1 MPQLVV
7 QEADDGVGQA
17 LLVIHLERGGDDA
30 GFQELQTPAR
40 RECGKGP
47 RRGCPTQAH
56 GAPLPRQH
64 PCPQAC
70 RQAERPAVITLSP
83 AEWGVGSWGPQGLKR
98 PPHMGWSPV
107 GL

>member
-47 RRGCPTQAH
+47 RRGCPTQA
-56 GAPLPRQH
+56 R
-64 PCPQAC
+64 